1 MARILRLLAA
11 VAITA
16 VAAVAVVRLV
26 APADGAAGVRRQLA
40 FLRQELESGAGERAQ
55 RSFPEGYFFL
65 HALYGLTAVD
75 LGLDSADR
83 ADELAAA
90 RWALA
95 RLESDAGRAP
105 FTGDLPLRY
114 GVFYRG
120 WVNWLRGGILSLQ
133 PAGARDPAEVRVFQT
148 DSAALGAAFDQSPT
162 PFLPAYPGEAWPVD
176 STVAVASLR
185 LHDKLLTPAFDTTVI
200 RWVAN
205 VQARLDPATGL
216 MPHTADVD
224 TGSPTSGAQGSSQSL
239 IHRFLGEIDPAFAR
253 QQYQVFRS
261 LFRSAPLG
269 LGPGVREHPDG
280 VEGPAN
286 VDSGPL
292 LLGVSLSAT
301 VVTIG
306 AARVQGDRSLAG
318 GLSSF
323 GELAGLPVST
333 PWTKRYAF
341 GVAPIG
347 DAFLAWSKSARP
359 WVAAVPAAPARVIS
373 WWWRVPLLV
382 LLLAVGSA
390 PWVVRAAVR
399 RRRGTVDRGHRV

>member
-1 MARILRLLAA
+1 MARLLRLLLAA
-11 VAITA
+11 AITA

-26 APADGAAGVRRQLA
+26 APADGASGVRRQLA
-40 FLRQELESGAGERAQ
+40 FVRQQLESGAAEEAQ

-65 HALYGLTAVD
+65 NALYGLTAVD
-75 LGLDSADR
+75 LGLGSADR
-83 ADELAAA
+83 SAELAAA

-95 RLESDAGRAP
+95 RLESEAGRAP
-105 FTGDLPLRY
+105 FTGDMPLRY

-133 PAGARDPAEVRVFQT
+133 PAAARDPAEVRAFRT
-148 DSAALGAAFDQSPT
+148 DSAALGAAFDESPT
-162 PFLPAYPGEAWPVD
+162 PFLASYPGRSWPVD
-176 STVAVASLR
+176 STVALASLR
-185 LHDKLLTPAFDTTVI
+185 LHDKLLTPAYDTTVI

-205 VQARLDPATGL
+205 VRARLDPATGL

-239 IHRFLGEIDPAFAR
+239 IHRFLGEIDPAFAQ
-253 QQYQVFRS
+253 QQYSVFRD
-261 LFRSAPLG
+261 LFLSAPLG
-269 LGPGVREHPDG
+269 LGPGVREHPVG

-306 AARVQGDRSLAG
+306 AARVHGDRSLAA
-318 GLSSF
+318 GLASF
-323 GELAGLPVST
+323 GEVAGVPVST

-341 GVAPIG
+341 GVAPVG

-359 WVAAVPAAPARVIS
+359 WVAGEPAAPERKIS
-373 WWWRVPLLV
+373 WWWRMPLLV
-382 LLLAVGSA
+382 LFLAVGAA
-390 PWVVRAAVR
+390 PWLAGAALR
-399 RRRGTVDRGHRV
+399 RRRARAAG